1 MFSKS
6 RDRGIHGSSIGE
18 LSGGQQRRI
27 FLARAL
33 AQKPD
38 MYFLD
43 EPFVGVDVA
52 SEEKIIAILKELRDN
67 GKTVVVVHHDLSKAS
82 DYFDELILLN
92 KELIEYGIVEKVFQ
106 PEVMRR
112 AYNNPFHSITNMEIK
127 LCINFIEEII
137 EYEFLQKALTTS
149 IMVGIICGVIGCFI
163 ILRGMALMGDAI
175 SHAVLPGVAL
185 SYMIGINFFFGA
197 VFTGVLTA
205 LGIGF
210 ISQNSRIKND
220 VSIGIMFT
228 AAFASGIILITFM
241 KSSTDLYRILF
252 GNVLAV
258 RPEEMV
264 TTLIIG
270 VIVLA
275 SIYLFYKELL
285 VSSFDPTMAKAYGL
299 PVRVIHYFLMILLT
313 LVTVASLQTVGII
326 LVVAMLITPASTA
339 YLFAKNSLW
348 VMLYLSAGIGVLSSI
363 LGLYFS
369 YTYNLA
375 SGATIVLAATML
387 FILAFIF
394 SPKQGLLWVQIKVFS
409 KRETYLS

>member
-1 MFSKS
+1 M
-6 RDRGIHGSSIGE
+6 
-18 LSGGQQRRI
+18 
-27 FLARAL
+27 
-33 AQKPD
+33 
-38 MYFLD
+38 M
-43 EPFVGVDVA
+43 
-52 SEEKIIAILKELRDN
+52 
-67 GKTVVVVHHDLSKAS
+67 
-82 DYFDELILLN
+82 
-92 KELIEYGIVEKVFQ
+92 
-106 PEVMRR
+106 
-112 AYNNPFHSITNMEIK
+112 
-127 LCINFIEEII
+127 NFIEGII

-241 KSSTDLYRILF
+241 KSSTDLYHILF

-275 SIYLFYKELL
+275 SIYFFYKELL

-339 YLFAKNSLW
+339 YLLTDRLW

-387 FILAFIF
+387 FAIAFIF
-394 SPKQGLLWVQIKVFS
+394 SPKQGLLWRKIKVFR
-409 KRETYLS
+409 KETSI

>member
-1 MFSKS
+1 MM
-6 RDRGIHGSSIGE
+6 D
-18 LSGGQQRRI
+18 
-27 FLARAL
+27 
-33 AQKPD
+33 
-38 MYFLD
+38 
-43 EPFVGVDVA
+43 
-52 SEEKIIAILKELRDN
+52 
-67 GKTVVVVHHDLSKAS
+67 
-82 DYFDELILLN
+82 
-92 KELIEYGIVEKVFQ
+92 
-106 PEVMRR
+106 
-112 AYNNPFHSITNMEIK
+112 
-127 LCINFIEEII
+127 FIEGII
-137 EYEFLQKALTTS
+137 QYGFLQKALLTS

-228 AAFASGIILITFM
+228 AAFALGIILITMM
-241 KSSTDLYRILF
+241 KSSTDLYHILF

-258 RPEEMV
+258 RPDEMW
-264 TTLIIG
+264 TTLFIG
-270 VIVLA
+270 IIVLV

-285 VSSFDPTMAKAYGL
+285 VSSFDPTMARAYGL
-299 PVRVIHYFLMILLT
+299 PVRVIHYFLMVLLT

-339 YLFAKNSLW
+339 YLLTNRLW
-348 VMLYLSAGIGVLSSI
+348 VMLYLSAGLGILSSI
-363 LGLYFS
+363 IGLYFS

-375 SGATIVLAATML
+375 SGATIVLAATFL

-394 SPKQGLLWVQIKVFS
+394 SPKQGLLWRSMKNFKRKPFS
-409 KRETYLS
+409 T